1 MHAQNNPLQVILK
14 HPIKTPN
21 GEVSTITLSRLL
33 TRGDYKAAKKLTSD
47 EEEVVWHMV
56 CAVSV
61 EKLTIEDTD
70 LLVLDDTQE
79 VIKMFRSVSGQ

>member
-1 MHAQNNPLQVILK
+1 MDAQNYPMQVTLK

-21 GEVSTITLSRLL
+21 GEVGTITFSRLL
-33 TRGDYKAAKKLTSD
+33 TRGDYKAAKRLTTD
-47 EEEVVWHMV
+47 EEEVVWHMI
-56 CAVSV
+56 CSVSV

-79 VIKMFRSVSGQ
+79 VLKMFRKISGQ